1 MKTTTIRMDDEML
14 HRIDAMA
21 KSLNRS
27 RSWVI
32 NQAAD
37 SFLSHEEWLVQEIKD
52 GLTEIKQ
59 GNFSSEEEVS
69 AQFKKWGVNA
79 G

>member
-14 HRIDAMA
+14 YRIDTMA
-21 KSLNRS
+21 ESLNRS

-32 NQAAD
+32 NQAVD

-52 GLTEIKQ
+52 GLAEVEQ
-59 GNFSSEEEVS
+59 GDFASEEAVKV
-69 AQFKKWGVNA
+69 QFEKWGVHA

>member
-14 HRIDAMA
+14 HRVDTMA

-32 NQAAD
+32 NQATD
-37 SFLSHEEWLVQEIKD
+37 SFLGHEEWLVQEIKD
-52 GLTEIKQ
+52 GLAETQQ
-59 GNFSSEEEVS
+59 GDSAPEEAVA
-69 AQFKKWGVNA
+69 AQFKRWGVNA

>member
-1 MKTTTIRMDDEML
+1 MDDEML
-14 HRIDAMA
+14 YRIDTMA
-21 KSLNRS
+21 ESLNRS

-32 NQAAD
+32 NQAVD

-52 GLTEIKQ
+52 GLAEVEQ
-59 GNFSSEEEVS
+59 GDFASEEAVKV
-69 AQFKKWGVNA
+69 QFEKWGVHA

>member
-1 MKTTTIRMDDEML
+1 MKTTTVRIEDAML
-14 HRIDAMA
+14 FRIDTMA
-21 KSLNRS
+21 ESLNRS

-32 NQAAD
+32 NQAVE
-37 SFLSHEEWLVQEIKD
+37 SFLHHEEWLVQEIKN
-52 GLTEIKQ
+52 GLA
-59 GNFSSEEEVS
+59 EVKHDDVAPEVAVA